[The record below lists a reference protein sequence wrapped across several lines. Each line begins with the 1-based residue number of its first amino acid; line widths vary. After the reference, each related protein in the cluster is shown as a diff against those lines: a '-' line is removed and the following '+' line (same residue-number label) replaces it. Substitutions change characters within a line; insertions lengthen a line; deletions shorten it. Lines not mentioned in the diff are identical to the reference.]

1 MGKKTSAPPV
11 PDYKSAAEATAK
23 SNLEAARSATEAN
36 RVNQVTPWGSLTYSQ
51 SPRQFN
57 QSGYDSAMQAYN
69 ANQQASPLQT
79 QAYSGKS
86 LSSARSQSEYQ
97 QIQADMAR
105 QQINP
110 QQQLQS
116 PNRNDFYTGNPDSG
130 WTAEVKLDPM
140 QQQLLDQQNK
150 TSLAMGGLQDSMMN
164 QVSDSMGN
172 PIKYSDLPQVQGM
185 DLNKLSSQGSLDYS
199 KLPQIQAVNRDNMPT
214 IQGDYAKTGYDAIM
228 SRLNPQLDEQRRA
241 FDTQMANQG
250 ITLGSEAYNNAFKNQ
265 SQSSNDARIQAGLQG
280 IGIGQQQ
287 QQQQMAL
294 QNQEYNQRLGMFN
307 SQLQNRGQMA
317 NEAQNMYQAQ
327 FANRGQSFG
336 EQQGL
341 FNSQM
346 ANQHQQYGLQSAL
359 HDRPLNQLNALRA
372 GSQVQAPSFINAPQQ
387 ATTGGVDYNQ
397 VAGLQNQYNM
407 GLYNSKVGQNN
418 NLMST
423 LGGLGGAAMGL
434 FSDERLKINIQRI
447 GTHDTLGIGI
457 YKYEK
462 FGVPEIGV
470 LAQELEKV
478 LPDAVSLHTSGFKVV
493 DLGAL

>member
-1 MGKKTSAPPV
+1 MGKSAKEPPM
-11 PDYKSAAEATAK
+11 PDYIGAAKQTAE
-23 SNLEAARSATEAN
+23 SNLEAARSATAAN

-51 SPRQFN
+51 APRKFN
-57 QSGYDSAMQAYN
+57 QSGYDAAMMAYN
-69 ANQQASPLQT
+69 SQPQQATTGGYTGRP
-79 QAYSGKS
+79 

-97 QIQADMAR
+97 QIKADMNR
-105 QQINP
+105 LQPSQQASRGNAP
-110 QQQLQS
+110 S
-116 PNRNDFYTGNPDSG
+116 MGDFYEGSPDGG

-150 TSLAMGGLQDSMMN
+150 TSLAMGGLQDSMMG
-164 QVSDSMGN
+164 QVRDSMGR
-172 PIKYSDLPQVQGM
+172 PISMADLP
-185 DLNKLSSQGSLDYS
+185 
-199 KLPQIQAVNRDNMPT
+199 T
-214 IQGDYAKTGYDAIM
+214 ISGDYAKTGYDAIM
-228 SRLNPQLDEQRRA
+228 SRLNPQLDDQRKS

-265 SQSSNDARIQAGLQG
+265 SQSANDARIQAGLQG

-287 QQQQMAL
+287 QNQQMAL
-294 QNQEYNQRLGMFN
+294 QNQ
-307 SQLQNRGQMA
+307 
-317 NEAQNMYQAQ
+317 
-327 FANRGQSFG
+327 
-336 EQQGL
+336 
-341 FNSQM
+341 
-346 ANQHQQYGLQSAL
+346 QYGLLSSMR
-359 HDRPLNQLNALRA
+359 DRPLNQLNALRA

-418 NLMST
+418 NLMNT
-423 LGGLGGAAMGL
+423 LGGLGGAAIGL
-434 FSDERLKINIQRI
+434 FSDERLKTNIQRI

-478 LPDAVSLHTSGFKVV
+478 APDAVSMHSSGFKVIDMGV
-493 DLGAL
+493 L